1 MKIGIMG
8 GVFDPPH
15 NGHIESVKHILNKH
29 IVDSIIVIPCV
40 QQPLK
45 HTVNTPYDIRLEMA
59 AAAFAGIDNVTVSDI
74 EDHLPKPSYTIN
86 TLKYLNDEMPDDEL
100 FLIMGYD
107 EAEVI
112 KKWHEYEQLKQYAR
126 FIIIR
131 RDDNK
136 HSIDMTYFKDAVFT
150 DNEIIPLSSTRIR
163 EAGDDIGKYTVNAVK
178 QIIEREQLYK

>member
-29 IVDSIIVIPCV
+29 IVDSVIVIPCM

-45 HTVNTPYDIRLEMA
+45 HTVHTPYNIRLEMA

-74 EDHLPKPSYTIN
+74 ESRLPIPSYTVN
-86 TLKYLNDEMPDDEL
+86 TLKYLKHEMPDYEL
-100 FLIMGYD
+100 FLIIGYD

-112 KKWHEYEQLKQYAR
+112 KKWHNYEELKHYAG

-131 RDDNK
+131 RDNEE
-136 HSIDMTYFKDAVFT
+136 HNIDSEYFSNAICT
-150 DNEIIPLSSTRIR
+150 DNDIIPLSSTRIR
-163 EAGDDIGKYTVNAVK
+163 EAGDNIGKYTVNTVK
-178 QIIEREQLYK
+178 QIIEREQLYT